1 LQLTAYV
8 RVPTG
13 ASPALTTSKEIEK
26 SSSVIKYQ
34 VKLASSCEWHPEV
47 QASPKKKKKER
58 SPQHFR
64 YRLWF
69 PVIPYDPGF
78 PRDPLRPWVST
89 KSWLGQSPPVLA
101 IPVVKRNVLMTPGF
115 FPVIA
120 YDPGFPV
127 IPYDPG
133 FPRDPLRPWISP
145 SSLGAQV
152 APMAAPFRIVS
163 RTRRRRSSVPV
174 AQVTQWSEFGWS
186 DFG

>member
-1 LQLTAYV
+1 MLNVKWTYAPKLQYCNKVVNIALFTSVAPCGLTSRHYHLFA
-8 RVPTG
+8 RFAR
-13 ASPALTTSKEIEK
+13 ASCILFIMSKT
-26 SSSVIKYQ
+26 Y
-34 VKLASSCEWHPEV
+34 A
-47 QASPKKKKKER
+47 
-58 SPQHFR
+58 
-64 YRLWF
+64 
-69 PVIPYDPGF
+69 DN
-78 PRDPLRPWVST
+78 ST